1 MQLGDP
7 ERYLR
12 PSGRPREFTVG
23 IVVGSLS
30 TLFLGLAAYV
40 IGWALLHDFLEPPIV
55 DKGKLGFML
64 VPAVLLALGIP
75 GAWVAFRLV
84 TGRRRRDGG
93 LFSPGMLRL
102 CGTLMM
108 VGPWLWV
115 ILDLTDYWR
124 WGHLVS
130 FTTAGI
136 ACWILAARR
145 ERRDAADPTISVPN
159 NEPLN

>member
-1 MQLGDP
+1 M
-7 ERYLR
+7 RRKLR
-12 PSGRPREFTVG
+12 CELYVLCGKV
-23 IVVGSLS
+23 
-30 TLFLGLAAYV
+30 AAMRVHHLNCATMCPYSS
-40 IGWALLHDFLEPPIV
+40 
-55 DKGKLGFML
+55 
-64 VPAVLLALGIP
+64 
-75 GAWVAFRLV
+75 RLINGV
-84 TGRRRRDGG
+84 GG